1 MILTVNTLDV
11 RQALQSVIPHAA
23 DVKDSPAHAVV
34 HFTATDQNLY
44 LTACNM
50 QTLGHSVASVWEA
63 DGLAGDPD
71 TDGFNLP
78 VDVARELLA
87 LFKSSG
93 KKKEDEIGEAL
104 RLTIKSKTI
113 TVLDVS
119 GLFPGKELTI
129 PREDGNEYPVTFGRM
144 LMSAVLAEPV
154 MPKRLTASGRLVK
167 LFATAAAAYGE
178 PLVIEPTDDS
188 RRILI
193 SCGESF
199 LGILM
204 PIRDE
209 EVAGNLNAWREGWMR
224 RLPEIAHAGGT
235 VKKEDPAPSAPN
247 LDRVLRDATGYQGSG
262 PVVINAGDIGRLTEE
277 LATRTLSVVEDA
289 GLLEQAAELV
299 ITTQFGSAS
308 MLQRKLRVGFAKA
321 GRLLDSLETAGIVG
335 PAEGSKARA
344 VLYTPEQAEEAIE
357 ALGANA

>member
-44 LTACNM
+44 LTACNT

-63 DGLAGDPD
+63 DGLTGDPD

-78 VDVARELLA
+78 VDVAKEMLA

-93 KKKEDEIGEAL
+93 KRPEDEIGEAL
-104 RLTIKSKTI
+104 RLTIKAKTI

-144 LMSAVLAEPV
+144 LMSAVLSEPV

-178 PLVIEPTDDS
+178 PLVIEPTEDA

-199 LGILM
+199 LGLLM

-235 VKKEDPAPSAPN
+235 TKQDEPTSAANFLRHGTGFHGGTVTITPADLDP
-247 LDRVLRDATGYQGSG
+247 VTGGVPERILQ
-262 PVVINAGDIGRLTEE
+262 A
-277 LATRTLSVVEDA
+277 VEDA
-289 GLLEQAAELV
+289 GLLEQAAELA
-299 ITTQFGSAS
+299 ITTQFGSVS

-321 GRLLDSLETAGIVG
+321 GRLLDRLENAGIVG
-335 PAEGSKARA
+335 PADGSKARA
-344 VLYTPEQAEEAIE
+344 VLFTPEQLQE
-357 ALGANA
+357 ALKTLGDSE

>member
-63 DGLAGDPD
+63 DGMTGDPD
-71 TDGFNLP
+71 TDSFNLP
-78 VDVARELLA
+78 VDVAKELLA

-93 KKKEDEIGEAL
+93 KRKEDEIGEAL
-104 RLTIKSKTI
+104 RLTIKNKTI

-129 PREDGNEYPVTFGRM
+129 PREDGNDYPVTFGRM
-144 LMSAVLAEPV
+144 LMSAVLSEPV

-199 LGILM
+199 LGLLM

-209 EVAGNLNAWREGWMR
+209 EVAGTLNVWREGWMR

-235 VKKEDPAPSAPN
+235 IKQDEPTPAANFLRNGTGFHGTVSITPADLDPVTGGVPERILQAVEDP
-247 LDRVLRDATGYQGSG
+247 
-262 PVVINAGDIGRLTEE
+262 
-277 LATRTLSVVEDA
+277 

-299 ITTQFGSAS
+299 ITTQFGSTS

-321 GRLLDSLETAGIVG
+321 GKLMDRLEVAGIVG

-344 VLYTPEQAEEAIE
+344 VLFTPEQVEAAITS
-357 ALGANA
+357 LGANA

>member
-63 DGLAGDPD
+63 DGLTGDPD

-78 VDVARELLA
+78 VDVAKELLA

-104 RLTIKSKTI
+104 RLTVKNKTI

-144 LMSAVLAEPV
+144 LMSAVLSEPV

-178 PLVIEPTDDS
+178 PLVIEPTEDA

-199 LGILM
+199 LGLLM

-224 RLPEIAHAGGT
+224 RLPEIAHAGGGT
-235 VKKEDPAPSAPN
+235 KSEEVSLGTA
-247 LDRVLRDATGYQGSG
+247 LRQATGYQGSG
-262 PVVINAGDIGRLTEE
+262 PVVINAGDIDALAEE
-277 LATRTLSVVEDA
+277 LAKGLPVLSVVEDA
-289 GLLEQAAELV
+289 GLLEQAAELI

-308 MLQRKLRVGFAKA
+308 MLQRKLRIGFAKA
-321 GRLLDSLETAGIVG
+321 GRLLDRLEQEGIVG
-335 PAEGSKARA
+335 PADGSKSRA
-344 VLYTPEQAEEAIE
+344 VYVTPENIQTALD
-357 ALGANA
+357 ALGDSK

>member
-23 DVKDSPAHAVV
+23 DVKDSPALAVV

-44 LTACNM
+44 LTACNT

-63 DGLAGDPD
+63 DGLTGDPD

-78 VDVARELLA
+78 VDVAKELLA

-93 KKKEDEIGEAL
+93 KRQEDEIGEAL
-104 RLTIKSKTI
+104 RLTVKNKTI

-144 LMSAVLAEPV
+144 LMSAILAEPV

-178 PLVIEPTDDS
+178 PLVIEPTEDA

-199 LGILM
+199 LGLLM

-224 RLPEIAHAGGT
+224 RLPEIAHAGGR
-235 VKKEDPAPSAPN
+235 VKQEEPT
-247 LDRVLRDATGYQGSG
+247 ATG
-262 PVVINAGDIGRLTEE
+262 PVVINAGDIEALTES
-277 LATRTLSVVEDA
+277 LSKTVLSVVEDA

-299 ITTQFGSAS
+299 VTTQFGSTT

-321 GRLLDSLETAGIVG
+321 GRLMDELEAAGVVG
-335 PAEGSKARA
+335 PAEGSKSRH
-344 VLYTPEQAEEAIE
+344 VLFTPDQAEEAIE

>member
-34 HFTATDQNLY
+34 HFTATDSNLY

-63 DGLAGDPD
+63 DGLTGDPD
-71 TDGFNLP
+71 TDAFNLP
-78 VDVARELLA
+78 VDVAKELLA

-93 KKKEDEIGEAL
+93 KQKEGEIGEAL
-104 RLTIKSKTI
+104 RLTIKNKTI

-129 PREDGNEYPVTFGRM
+129 PREDGNDYPVTFGRM
-144 LMSAVLAEPV
+144 LMSAVLSEPV

-178 PLVIEPTDDS
+178 PLVIEPTEDA

-209 EVAGNLNAWREGWMR
+209 EVAGDLNAWREGWMR

-235 VKKEDPAPSAPN
+235 VKQEEPTPKAPN

-289 GLLEQAAELV
+289 GLLQQAAELI
-299 ITTQFGSAS
+299 ITTQFGSTS
-308 MLQRKLRVGFAKA
+308 MLQRKLRIGFAKA
-321 GRLLDSLETAGIVG
+321 GKLLDRLEHAGIVG
-335 PAEGSKARA
+335 PAEGSKARE
-344 VLYTPEQAEEAIE
+344 VMFTPDKLQMALDSLKVEA
-357 ALGANA
+357 

>member
-63 DGLAGDPD
+63 DGLTGDPD
-71 TDGFNLP
+71 TDAFNLP
-78 VDVARELLA
+78 VDVAKELLA

-93 KKKEDEIGEAL
+93 TRNEGEIGEAL
-104 RLTIKSKTI
+104 RLTIKGKTI

-144 LMSAVLAEPV
+144 LMSAILAEPV

-178 PLVIEPTDDS
+178 PLVIEPTEDA

-199 LGILM
+199 LGLLM

-235 VKKEDPAPSAPN
+235 VKQEEPTPGADF
-247 LDRVLRDATGYQGSG
+247 LRHAAGYQGSG
-262 PVVINAGDIGRLTEE
+262 PVVINASDIGRITEE
-277 LATRTLSVVEDA
+277 LATRTLAVVEDA
-289 GLLEQAAELV
+289 GLLEQAAELI

-321 GRLLDSLETAGIVG
+321 GRLLDRMESAGIVG
-335 PAEGSKARA
+335 PADGSKARA
-344 VLYTPEQAEEAIE
+344 VLFTPEQLQD
-357 ALGANA
+357 ALDSLGVKA

>member
-50 QTLGHSVASVWEA
+50 QTLGHSVASVWESE
-63 DGLAGDPD
+63 GLTGDPD
-71 TDGFNLP
+71 TDAFNLP
-78 VDVARELLA
+78 VDVAKELLSI
-87 LFKSSG
+87 FKSSG
-93 KKKEDEIGEAL
+93 KRKEDEIGEAL
-104 RLTIKSKTI
+104 RLTVKNKTI

-129 PREDGNEYPVTFGRM
+129 PREDGNEYPVTFGSM
-144 LMSAVLAEPV
+144 LMSAVLSEPV

-167 LFATAAAAYGE
+167 LFASAAAAYSE
-178 PLVIEPTDDS
+178 PLVIEPTEDS

-209 EVAGNLNAWREGWMR
+209 EVSGMLNAWREGWMR
-224 RLPEIAHAGGT
+224 RLPEIAHAGGRT
-235 VKKEDPAPSAPN
+235 KPEEVSLGDA
-247 LDRVLRDATGYQGSG
+247 LRTATGFQGSG
-262 PVVINAGDIGRLTEE
+262 PVVINAGDIGKITEN
-277 LATRTLSVVEDA
+277 LSKGVLSAVEDSN
-289 GLLEQAAELV
+289 LLEQAAELV
-299 ITTQFGSAS
+299 VTTQFGSVS

-321 GRLLDSLETAGIVG
+321 GRLMDQLESAGIVG
-335 PAEGSKARA
+335 PAEGSKARP
-344 VLYTPEQAEEAIE
+344 VLFDSTQAEQAINS
-357 ALGANA
+357 LGANA

>member
-63 DGLAGDPD
+63 DGLTGDPD

-78 VDVARELLA
+78 VDVAKELLA

-93 KKKEDEIGEAL
+93 KQKEGEIGEAL
-104 RLTIKSKTI
+104 RLTVKNKTI

-178 PLVIEPTDDS
+178 PLVIEPTEDA

-199 LGILM
+199 LGLLM

-209 EVAGNLNAWREGWMR
+209 EVAGNLTAWREGWMR
-224 RLPEIAHAGGT
+224 RLPEIAHAGGGT
-235 VKKEDPAPSAPN
+235 QSPTAASDF
-247 LDRVLRDATGYQGSG
+247 LRNGSG
-262 PVVINAGDIGRLTEE
+262 VHTTATFTHGGNVHDLTE
-277 LATRTLSVVEDA
+277 AVFNRVVE
-289 GLLEQAAELV
+289 
-299 ITTQFGSAS
+299 
-308 MLQRKLRVGFAKA
+308 
-321 GRLLDSLETAGIVG
+321 IVE
-335 PAEGSKARA
+335 PH
-344 VLYTPEQAEEAIE
+344 L
-357 ALGANA
+357 

>member
-34 HFTATDQNLY
+34 HFTATDNNLY

-50 QTLGHSVASVWEA
+50 QTLGHSAASVWEA
-63 DGLAGDPD
+63 DGLTGDPG
-71 TDGFNLP
+71 TDAFNLP
-78 VDVARELLA
+78 VDVAKELLA

-93 KKKEDEIGEAL
+93 KQKEGEIGEAL
-104 RLTIKSKTI
+104 RLTIKNKTI

-235 VKKEDPAPSAPN
+235 VKKEEPTPAADFLRNGSGFHGTVTITPADLDPVTGAVPE
-247 LDRVLRDATGYQGSG
+247 RVLQA
-262 PVVINAGDIGRLTEE
+262 
-277 LATRTLSVVEDA
+277 VEDA

-299 ITTQFGSAS
+299 IATQFGSAS

-321 GRLLDSLETAGIVG
+321 GRLLDELETASIVG
-335 PAEGSKARA
+335 PADGSKARA
-344 VLYTPEQAEEAIE
+344 VLFTPDQVEEAIE

>member
-34 HFTATDQNLY
+34 HFTATDNNLY

-50 QTLGHSVASVWEA
+50 QTLGHSAASVWEA
-63 DGLAGDPD
+63 DGLTGDPD
-71 TDGFNLP
+71 TDAFNLP
-78 VDVARELLA
+78 VDVAKELLA

-93 KKKEDEIGEAL
+93 KTKEGELGEAL
-104 RLTIKSKTI
+104 RLTIKNKTI

-209 EVAGNLNAWREGWMR
+209 EVSGNLNAWREGWMR

-235 VKKEDPAPSAPN
+235 VKQEEPTPSAN
-247 LDRVLRDATGYQGSG
+247 FLRHGSG
-262 PVVINAGDIGRLTEE
+262 FHGGTITITPADLDQDTGEVPERILQA
-277 LATRTLSVVEDA
+277 VEDA
-289 GLLEQAAELV
+289 SLLEQAAELI

-308 MLQRKLRVGFAKA
+308 MLQRKLRIGYAKA
-321 GRLLDSLETAGIVG
+321 GRLLDQLENAGIVG
-335 PAEGSKARA
+335 PADGSKART
-344 VLYTPEQAEEAIE
+344 VLYTPDQLQAAIDS
-357 ALGANA
+357 LGVNA

>member
-34 HFTATDQNLY
+34 HFTATDNNLY

-50 QTLGHSVASVWEA
+50 QTLGHSAASVWEA
-63 DGLAGDPD
+63 DGLTGDPD
-71 TDGFNLP
+71 TDAFNLP
-78 VDVARELLA
+78 VDVAKELLA

-93 KKKEDEIGEAL
+93 KQKEGEIGEAL
-104 RLTIKSKTI
+104 RLTIKNKTI

-235 VKKEDPAPSAPN
+235 VKKEEPTPAANFLRDGSGFHGTVTITPADLDPVTGTVP
-247 LDRVLRDATGYQGSG
+247 DRVLQA
-262 PVVINAGDIGRLTEE
+262 
-277 LATRTLSVVEDA
+277 VEDA

-321 GRLLDSLETAGIVG
+321 GRLLDRLESAGIVG
-335 PAEGSKARA
+335 PANGSKARA
-344 VLYTPEQAEEAIE
+344 VHFTPDQLDRAIE
-357 ALGANA
+357 SLGVKA

>member
-23 DVKDSPAHAVV
+23 DVKDSPAHAVI
-34 HFTATDQNLY
+34 HFTATDQNMY

-63 DGLAGDPD
+63 DGLTGDPD
-71 TDGFNLP
+71 TDAFNLP
-78 VDVARELLA
+78 VDVAKELLA

-93 KKKEDEIGEAL
+93 TRKEDEIGEAL
-104 RLTIKSKTI
+104 RITVKDKAI

-144 LMSAVLAEPV
+144 LMSAVLSEPV

-178 PLVIEPTDDS
+178 PLVIEPTEDA

-199 LGILM
+199 LGLLM

-209 EVAGNLNAWREGWMR
+209 EVAGNLNAWRKGWMN
-224 RLPEIAHAGGT
+224 RLPEIAHAGGG
-235 VKKEDPAPSAPN
+235 KQSEQLPSEPAKSG
-247 LDRVLRDATGYQGSG
+247 VSYLRDVTGQQSG
-262 PVVINAGDIGRLTEE
+262 PVVINASDLGRMTMSVASGEGE
-277 LATRTLSVVEDA
+277 LLQE
-289 GLLEQAAELV
+289 AAELV
-299 ITTQFGSAS
+299 ITTQFGSTS

-321 GRLLDSLETAGIVG
+321 GHLMDRLEASGIVG
-335 PAEGSKARA
+335 PSEGSKARD
-344 VLYTPEQAEEAIE
+344 VLYSADKLQMALE
-357 ALGANA
+357 ALKADA

>member
-63 DGLAGDPD
+63 DGLTGDPD

-78 VDVARELLA
+78 IDVAKELLA

-93 KKKEDEIGEAL
+93 KRKEDEIGEAL
-104 RLTIKSKTI
+104 RLTVKDKTI

-144 LMSAVLAEPV
+144 LMSAVLSEPV

-178 PLVIEPTDDS
+178 PLVIEPTEDS

-224 RLPEIAHAGGT
+224 RLPEIAHAGGGT
-235 VKKEDPAPSAPN
+235 KPEEVSLGDA
-247 LDRVLRDATGYQGSG
+247 LRKATGFQGSG
-262 PVVINAGDIGRLTEE
+262 PVVINAGDIAALTEN
-277 LATRTLSVVEDA
+277 LTKNVLSVVEDA

-321 GRLLDSLETAGIVG
+321 GRLLDRLESAGIVG
-335 PAEGSKARA
+335 PADGSKSRD
-344 VLYTPEQAEEAIE
+344 VLFTPEQLQTALD
-357 ALGANA
+357 ALGDSE

>member
-50 QTLGHSVASVWEA
+50 QTLSHSVASVWEA
-63 DGLAGDPD
+63 DGLTGDPD

-78 VDVARELLA
+78 VDVAKELLA

-93 KKKEDEIGEAL
+93 RRPEDEIGEAL
-104 RLTIKSKTI
+104 RLTVKNKTI

-144 LMSAVLAEPV
+144 LMSAVLSEPV

-178 PLVIEPTDDS
+178 PLVIEPTEDA

-199 LGILM
+199 LGLLM

-209 EVAGNLNAWREGWMR
+209 EVAANLNAWREGWMR
-224 RLPEIAHAGGT
+224 RLPEIAHAGGGVKQEEPAAAANLIRNGSGFHGT
-235 VKKEDPAPSAPN
+235 VTITPADLDPVTGGVPE
-247 LDRVLRDATGYQGSG
+247 RVLQA
-262 PVVINAGDIGRLTEE
+262 
-277 LATRTLSVVEDA
+277 VEDA
-289 GLLEQAAELV
+289 GLVEQAAELV
-299 ITTQFGSAS
+299 ITTQFVSAS

-321 GRLLDSLETAGIVG
+321 GRLLDRLESAGIVG
-335 PAEGSKARA
+335 SADGSKART
-344 VLYTPEQAEEAIE
+344 VLYTPEQLQTAIDQ
-357 ALGANA
+357 LGVNA